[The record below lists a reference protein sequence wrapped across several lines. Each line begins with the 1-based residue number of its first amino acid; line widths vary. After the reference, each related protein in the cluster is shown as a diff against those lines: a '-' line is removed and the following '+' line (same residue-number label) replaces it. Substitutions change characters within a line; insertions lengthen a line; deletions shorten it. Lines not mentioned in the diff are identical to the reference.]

1 MPYCKECGSS
11 ISGEIKFCGNCGASQ
26 LYAATNK
33 LEVESEKTSRTSK
46 MVCPVCGQSDSCQK
60 VATIVDS
67 GNSVSVGLSTFS
79 TWSTHPVVG
88 SGVNLS
94 TSSTNLARRLSVNI
108 PEATF
113 QFGGFFAGLAITI
126 FAIYQWAKQGNSGDS
141 LFVAMFFSVALGLI
155 PGALVGLIGG
165 FWGKSIKARR
175 IAPWR
180 AAAGEAQRDVR
191 SAYYCFRDDYVF
203 NGELAGTPEEV
214 IQELVN
220 KYLHN

>member
-1 MPYCKECGSS
+1 
-11 ISGEIKFCGNCGASQ
+11 
-26 LYAATNK
+26 
-33 LEVESEKTSRTSK
+33 
-46 MVCPVCGQSDSCQK
+46 MVCPVCGQADSCQK

-67 GNSVSVGLSTFS
+67 GNSVSVGMATFS

-88 SGVNLS
+88 SGVNVS
-94 TSSTNLARRLSVNI
+94 SSSTNLARRLSVSV
-108 PEATF
+108 PAASF

-165 FWGKSIKARR
+165 FWGKAIKAKKL
-175 IAPWR
+175 APWQ
-180 AAAGEAQRDVR
+180 AAASEAQRDVR
-191 SAYYCFRDDYVF
+191 NAYYCFRDDYVF
-203 NGELAGTPEEV
+203 SSELAGTPEAV
-214 IQELVN
+214 IQELVS